1 MATDVAEA
9 AAQGLGRRSH
19 STSTFPKERYASITS
34 SISDALAR
42 LASPEAIDAVLAG
55 AAFAGAT
62 VLYNELMVKVP
73 VKKGVLQKSLY
84 RWHDDKRSKS
94 GKTHIYLVGPNKR
107 EAGHWAHVEYG
118 HWRYNRSMGKK
129 GFMRS
134 KKLRPQ
140 KSLSVAGVKHGGKGA
155 LAQPV
160 WVPPHPYLRPT
171 WESRKA
177 EAVAAMQSRA
187 MERLKQL
194 LRPV

>member
-9 AAQGLGRRSH
+9 AAQGLGRSH
-19 STSTFPKERYASITS
+19 STSTFPKERYASVSS

-55 AAFAGAT
+55 AALAGAT
-62 VLYNELMVKVP
+62 VIYNELQVRVP

-84 RWHDDKRSKS
+84 RWHDDKRSKA

-107 EAGHWAHVEYG
+107 EAGHWANVEYG
-118 HWRYNRSMGKK
+118 HWRYNRAMGKK

-134 KKLRPQ
+134 KKLSPQ

-171 WESRKA
+171 WEARKA
-177 EAVAAMQSRA
+177 DAVRAMQTRA

>member
-1 MATDVAEA
+1 MATDTAERA
-9 AAQGLGRRSH
+9 FTGSSRSL
-19 STSTFPKERYASITS
+19 STFQKERYASVTS

-62 VLYNELMVKVP
+62 VIYNELQIRTP
-73 VKKGVLQKSLY
+73 LKKGVLRDSLY
-84 RWHDDKRSKS
+84 RWHDDARSKS

-107 EAGHWAHVEYG
+107 VAGHWANVEYG

-129 GFMRS
+129 GFMKS
-134 KKLRPQ
+134 KKLSPQ
-140 KSLSVAGVKHGGKGA
+140 KSTSIKGEKHGGKGA
-155 LAQPV
+155 LKQPV

-171 WESRKA
+171 WEARKA
-177 EAVAAMQSRA
+177 DAVRAMQTRA
-187 MERLKQL
+187 MERMQQL